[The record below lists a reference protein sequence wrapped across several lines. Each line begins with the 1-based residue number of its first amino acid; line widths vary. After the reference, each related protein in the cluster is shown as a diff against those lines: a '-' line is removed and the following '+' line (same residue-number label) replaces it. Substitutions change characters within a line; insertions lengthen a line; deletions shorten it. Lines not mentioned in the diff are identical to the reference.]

1 MKNRISIPWLLCIV
15 ACAVLVS
22 SAVPACAQTDAT
34 AAIQTDV
41 AESSE
46 NAQAEDSDA
55 DKSAE
60 SPVQDNAVPETDSVP
75 GEGLRLNFRGAP
87 LDAVLDYLSKEA
99 GFVIIR
105 DTEITGRV
113 DVWSY
118 QPLNKEEAIDLL
130 DTILNTKGY
139 AAIRNGRML
148 TIVSRD
154 EAKTRDIPVRKGS
167 DPAEIRKTDEMV
179 IQIIPVRYAD
189 AVQLVENIRP
199 LLPSYATVTAN
210 QSGNAIILTDTQT
223 NIRRMAEIVQALDT
237 SISEVS
243 SVKVF
248 TLEQADA
255 TEVATMIN
263 NLFQTQNTGG
273 SRISDRQQRM
283 QEFMSRMG
291 GVGGMPGGMR
301 GRGRRGGE

>member
-15 ACAVLVS
+15 ACTVLVS
-22 SAVPACAQTDAT
+22 SAVPAHAQPDVTAT
-34 AAIQTDV
+34 VQPDV

-46 NAQAEDSDA
+46 YTQTEKPDAAEPAEAAVAEDTA
-55 DKSAE
+55 
-60 SPVQDNAVPETDSVP
+60 PETDSAT
-75 GEGLRLNFRGAP
+75 GEQLRLNFRGAP

-118 QPLNKEEAIDLL
+118 QPLNKDEAIDLL

-148 TIVSRD
+148 TIVSQD

-243 SVKVF
+243 TVKVF
-248 TLEQADA
+248 TLEKADS
-255 TEVATMIN
+255 TEIATMIN

-273 SRISDRQQRM
+273 SRTSARQQRM
-283 QEFMSRMG
+283 QEFMSRMRG
-291 GVGGMPGGMR
+291 GGGMR
-301 GRGRRGGE
+301 GGRGGR